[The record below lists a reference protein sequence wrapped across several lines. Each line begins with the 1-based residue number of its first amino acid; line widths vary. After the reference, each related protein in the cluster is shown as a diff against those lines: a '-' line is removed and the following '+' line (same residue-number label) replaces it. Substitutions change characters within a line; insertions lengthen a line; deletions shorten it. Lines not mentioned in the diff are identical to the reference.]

1 MHIHAAQASAL
12 GNALAGAQ
20 DAETTLSMRRAR
32 ELRDAA
38 LRLKAASLEVYTNI
52 PQNPE
57 TDSEAVAMI
66 SAWSGSQSGQDHASR
81 QLNPSVAERSSADL
95 RQQNPSP
102 QIQEVQRTPPNSP
115 VSYWA

>member
-20 DAETTLSMRRAR
+20 DSETAVSMRRAR

-38 LRLKAASLEVYTNI
+38 TRLKAASLEIHTQI
-52 PQNPE
+52 PEHDPNQDQE
-57 TDSEAVAMI
+57 TAAQTI
-66 SAWSGSQSGQDHASR
+66 SMVTAWSGGQPSR
-81 QLNPSVAERSSADL
+81 Q
-95 RQQNPSP
+95 PSP
-102 QIQEVQRTPPNSP
+102 QSSAVLSPIQEVQRTPPSNP

>member
-1 MHIHAAQASAL
+1 MHIHAAQANAL

-20 DAETTLSMRRAR
+20 DSETALSMRRAR

-38 LRLKAASLEVYTNI
+38 LRLKAASLEIHNNI

-57 TDSEAVAMI
+57 SDADTAAQTVSMI
-66 SAWSGSQSGQDHASR
+66 SAWSSSQSGSQSGGDPAHR
-81 QLNPSVAERSSADL
+81 QLIPSVQERSA
-95 RQQNPSP
+95 QT
-102 QIQEVQRTPPNSP
+102 QEVQRTPPPSP